1 MVHASLAE
9 DFEVREYKGKSGA
22 NSRFTDGLH
31 MNRVF
36 TQPARFVKGISHQD
50 QDFDVATVCID
61 GGNSNRSSTDPTK
74 RV

>member
-22 NSRFTDGLH
+22 NSRFTDGLY

-36 TQPARFVKGISHQD
+36 TQPTRFVKEISHQD
-50 QDFDVATVCID
+50 LDVATVCSD
-61 GGNSNRSSTDPTK
+61 GGNNNRSSTDPTE